1 MSRPRIIVIGAGLH
15 QALEMTCSTTFGFE
29 LGDPIPGTMTYD
41 FVLREPAEIQEVPAS
56 KDNRPYFRK
65 FEHKGRKWKRER

>member
-41 FVLREPAEIQEVPAS
+41 FVLREPA
-56 KDNRPYFRK
+56 
-65 FEHKGRKWKRER
+65 

>member
-29 LGDPIPGTMTYD
+29 LGGSIPGTMTYD

-65 FEHKGRKWKRER
+65 FEHKGRKWSRAR